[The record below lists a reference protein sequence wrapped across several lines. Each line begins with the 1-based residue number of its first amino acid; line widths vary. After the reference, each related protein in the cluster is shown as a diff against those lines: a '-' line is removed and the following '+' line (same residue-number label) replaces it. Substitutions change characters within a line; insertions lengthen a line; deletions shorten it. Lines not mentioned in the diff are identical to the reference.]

1 MSARLTTPSNRM
13 TTDDDSPGNLHY
25 EMTGSPREAGFKT
38 KAELIKHLA
47 GHGYVKDDLS
57 SEGYGKVPD
66 KVCDLLLTN
75 SYDSPSSKM
84 KKAKKMG
91 IRILTFQDLLK
102 ELD

>member
-1 MSARLTTPSNRM
+1 M
-13 TTDDDSPGNLHY
+13 TTENTSSGNLHY
-25 EMTGSPREAGFKT
+25 EMTGSPKEAGFKT

-57 SEGYGKVPD
+57 GEGYGKVPD
-66 KVCDLLLTN
+66 KVCDLLLTD

-84 KKAKKMG
+84 TKAKKLG
-91 IRILTFQDLLK
+91 IQILTFQDLLK